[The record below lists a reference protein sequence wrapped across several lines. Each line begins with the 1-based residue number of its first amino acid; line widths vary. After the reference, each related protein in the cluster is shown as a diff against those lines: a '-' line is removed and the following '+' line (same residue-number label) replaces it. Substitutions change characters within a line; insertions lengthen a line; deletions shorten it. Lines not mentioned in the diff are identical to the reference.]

1 MDEKKCLDCGEKL
14 VGRADKKF
22 CNDQCRNNYNNRL
35 NSDTSEVMR
44 HVNGILRKN
53 RKILEEI
60 LSHSLEGK
68 MTVNQRKISDKG
80 YNFNYFTNIYTTKT
94 GKKYFFCYE
103 YGYMQLENELLML
116 VKRSEGI

>member
-14 VGRADKKF
+14 VGRIDKKF
-22 CNDQCRNNYNNRL
+22 CNDQCRNNYNNKL
-35 NSDTSEVMR
+35 NSDTSEIMR
-44 HVNGILRKN
+44 NVNAILRKN

-60 LSHSLEGK
+60 LSHSPEGK
-68 MTVNQRKISDKG
+68 MTVNQRKVNDKG

-94 GKKYFFCYE
+94 GKKYYFCYE

-116 VKRSEGI
+116 VKRSESI

>member
-1 MDEKKCLDCGEKL
+1 MDDKKCLDCGEKL

-35 NSDTSEVMR
+35 NSDTSEMMR
-44 HVNGILRKN
+44 HVNAILRKN

-60 LSHSLEGK
+60 LSHSPEGK